1 MQESA
6 PRAGAG
12 TGRPPKLPLIA
23 LCMGFFMVMLD
34 ATIVTVALPPI
45 GNEFSSG
52 GDLTGVQWVAD
63 GYTVVFAGL
72 LLSAGSIGDKLG
84 SRSAFQA
91 GLVLFV
97 VASAGCGIAPSL
109 WFLVVMR
116 LLQGLAAALVVPTSL
131 ALIHASYDDKK
142 DRARAI
148 GLWGGIG
155 GLAAASGPVLGG
167 LLVAA
172 FGWRA
177 VFYVNLPFGA
187 LGLVLTARH
196 VVAPRPARGA
206 ALDLPA
212 QVLGVLTLVAV
223 AFGII
228 EAGHTGWTDPAVLS
242 SLALFVLCGAGF
254 LLVEKRTADPM
265 LPLGLFRNATFS
277 SATAVGLF
285 MNIGFY
291 GQLFVV
297 SFYFQQ
303 YRHYPVLWAGLA
315 LLPQTAM
322 AAVASTLGGRMTART
337 GPRAPML
344 LGLGLGALG
353 FVGLLLAGRSTPY
366 PELVLP
372 LAVIGFGTAF
382 TMPAAVAAV
391 VESAP
396 AHRAGVAS
404 GVLNAARQVGSA
416 VGVALLGALITRT
429 PDFVDGMRIGTVI
442 SVACFAAGILLA
454 ACGVERA
461 GRAERVE
468 RSRPS
473 DGGLSRRPG
482 GHPVDTIRKSAG
494 RDCCRSR
501 RGSRAG

>member
-1 MQESA
+1 
-6 PRAGAG
+6 
-12 TGRPPKLPLIA
+12 
-23 LCMGFFMVMLD
+23 MGYFMVILD

-45 GNEFSSG
+45 GKEFGSA
-52 GDLTGVQWVAD
+52 GDLSGVQWVAD

-72 LLSAGSIGDKLG
+72 LLSTGSIGDKLG

-91 GLVLFV
+91 GLGLFIV
-97 VASAGCGIAPSL
+97 TSAGCGFAPSL

-131 ALIHASYDDKK
+131 ALIHASYEDKK
-142 DRARAI
+142 DRAKAI

-172 FGWRA
+172 FDWRA
-177 VFYVNLPFGA
+177 VFYVNLPFGV
-187 LGLVLTARH
+187 LGLVLTARY
-196 VVAPRPARGA
+196 VTAPRPKRGA

-212 QVLGVLTLVAV
+212 QFLGIVALGAV

-228 EAGHTGWTDPAVLS
+228 EAGHSGWTDPVVLG
-242 SLALFVLCGAGF
+242 SLALFVLCGASF

-285 MNIGFY
+285 LNIGFY
-291 GQLFVV
+291 GQLFVI

-303 YRHYPVLWAGLA
+303 YRHYAVLWAGLA

-337 GPRAPML
+337 GPRTPML
-344 LGLGLGALG
+344 LGLGPGAVG
-353 FVGLLLAGRSTPY
+353 FVGLLLAGRTTPY
-366 PELVLP
+366 LELVLP

-416 VGVALLGALITRT
+416 VGVALLGALITPT
-429 PDFVDGMRIGTVI
+429 TGFINGMRIGSLI
-442 SVACFAAGILLA
+442 SAACFTAGILLA
-454 ACGVERA
+454 LFGVERA
-461 GRAERVE
+461 GRAQEAQNNGSPNCQR
-468 RSRPS
+468 R
-473 DGGLSRRPG
+473 LSN
-482 GHPVDTIRKSAG
+482 
-494 RDCCRSR
+494 
-501 RGSRAG
+501 

>member
-1 MQESA
+1 MPDAQVHESGSA
-6 PRAGAG
+6 TTARQVY
-12 TGRPPKLPLIA
+12 GRPSQLPLIA
-23 LCMGFFMVMLD
+23 LCMGIFLVILD

-45 GNEFSSG
+45 GKEFGSG

-63 GYTVVFAGL
+63 GYTVAFAGL

-91 GLVLFV
+91 GLALFV
-97 VASAGCGIAPSL
+97 VTSAGCGFAPSL

-131 ALIHASYDDKK
+131 ALIHASYADKK
-142 DRARAI
+142 DRAKAI

-177 VFYVNLPFGA
+177 VFYVNLPFGI
-187 LGLVLTARH
+187 LGLVLTARY
-196 VVAPRPARGA
+196 VVAPRRKRGA
-206 ALDLPA
+206 ALDLPG
-212 QVLGVLTLVAV
+212 QVLGILALVAV

-228 EAGHTGWTDPAVLS
+228 EAGHTGWTDPLVLS

-265 LPLGLFRNATFS
+265 LPLGLFRDATFS

-285 MNIGFY
+285 LNIGFY

-303 YRHYPVLWAGLA
+303 YRHYAVLWAGLA

-337 GPRAPML
+337 GPRKPML

-366 PELVLP
+366 LELVLP
-372 LAVIGFGTAF
+372 LAAIGFGTAF

-416 VGVALLGALITRT
+416 VGVALLGALITQT

-454 ACGVERA
+454 LCGVER
-461 GRAERVE
+461 V
-468 RSRPS
+468 
-473 DGGLSRRPG
+473 
-482 GHPVDTIRKSAG
+482 
-494 RDCCRSR
+494 
-501 RGSRAG
+501 RGE